1 MMGEIL
7 NIISVDVEEIYH
19 AEYIRPSARAVR
31 WSRAPRGVEEA
42 LSLLDRL
49 GVEATFFLVGEVV
62 EKHPGLL
69 RAILDR
75 GHEVGF
81 HGYSHKPLWRMTP
94 SEFREELVLAK
105 KVLRRNCKGFRAPSF
120 SLDTRTSWALSI
132 LAEEGYIYDSSVF
145 PARTPLYGLPDAP
158 TRPYRPS
165 LFDPRA
171 EDNDAPIIEFPIL
184 TLEFNGIR
192 IPLGG
197 GFYLRLFPIE
207 LLLKVIHK
215 LNEQGAPAVIYVHS
229 WELDPMTPRIATTS
243 PLKFF
248 VTYYR
253 LGSTSKKLASL
264 LSKGRFTSF
273 RRYLEHEGLI

>member
-1 MMGEIL
+1 MGEVL

-19 AEYIRPSARAVR
+19 AEYIRPGARAVR

-49 GVEATFFLVGEVV
+49 SVEATFFLVGKVV

-94 SEFREELVLAK
+94 SEFRKELALAK
-105 KVLRRNCKGFRAPSF
+105 KVLGRNCKGFRAPSF
-120 SLDTRTSWALSI
+120 SLDTRTPWALSI

-165 LFDPRA
+165 LFDPRV

-197 GFYLRLFPIE
+197 GFYFRLFPIE
-207 LLLKVIHK
+207 LLLKIIHK
-215 LNEQGAPAVIYVHS
+215 LNEQGVPAVIYVHS
-229 WELDPMTPRIATTS
+229 WELDPMTPRIAITS

-273 RRYLEHEGLI
+273 RRYLEHEGFI